1 MENNMSAR
9 EKDKMERKINDI
21 YRSTGHFQHVLDRIR
36 RDLNVGVNNINI
48 RSKYMRNQLS
58 KEKFMTSI
66 MRENNRLEKSRSLQN
81 VYELY
86 VTVGT
91 EQLNTLYDIEID
103 AIEKSELRKK
113 VNDMCDVMKEIRD
126 YTNIQLTR
134 ISKNY
139 GVVVELFSDYS
150 IFETYRHRV

>member
-1 MENNMSAR
+1 
-9 EKDKMERKINDI
+9 
-21 YRSTGHFQHVLDRIR
+21 
-36 RDLNVGVNNINI
+36 
-48 RSKYMRNQLS
+48 MRNQLS

-66 MRENNRLEKSRSLQN
+66 MRENNRLEKNRSLQN

-113 VNDMCDVMKEIRD
+113 LTDMCDVMKEIRD

-139 GVVVELFSDYS
+139 GVVVELFSDYN